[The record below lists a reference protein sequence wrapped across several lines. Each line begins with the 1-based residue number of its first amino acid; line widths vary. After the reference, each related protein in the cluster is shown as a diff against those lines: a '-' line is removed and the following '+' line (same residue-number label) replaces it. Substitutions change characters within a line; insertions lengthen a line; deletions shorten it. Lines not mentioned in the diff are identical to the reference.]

1 VPARKQE
8 AFVRRYGGGDEQLVA
23 AVMLMLRDPPS
34 RQGDKVQSTTTDGLR
49 VAEEACPS
57 GKGV

>member
-1 VPARKQE
+1 M
-8 AFVRRYGGGDEQLVA
+8 RRYGGGDEQLVA